1 MKQTISL
8 GCTNFEVPIRQVEMS
23 SVCAGICD
31 SELQLWG
38 FGYGYRFGNCSGN
51 WSHIWKYDYLGKAGR
66 LRRVKIWEESHREHL
81 KSIG

>member
-1 MKQTISL
+1 MDI
-8 GCTNFEVPIRQVEMS
+8 QVEMS